1 MSDDEGKFE
10 ERLRREAAHYNMP
23 PAQIA
28 RQAMWAAIAAAR
40 SRDDEGRPVLGGRGV
55 PVPNVGPRS
64 LWRRAAWIGM
74 AATLLIGVAVGRYM
88 TTPASPVRA
97 VADGPAAA
105 EAPEGEGYRMAR
117 AQHLARAEAL
127 LTAYSALPADSP
139 TDVQLTRWAQDVLAN
154 TRLLLDSP
162 AGRDAQARRLMED
175 LELVLVQLVQRPVG
189 ARAIEERSLIDR
201 SLERTQVLPRLRL
214 SQAPA
219 PNSGT

>member
-40 SRDDEGRPVLGGRGV
+40 LRDGESRPVLGGRSV

-64 LWRRAAWIGM
+64 LWRRSAWIGM
-74 AATLLIGVAVGRYM
+74 AATLLIGVAVGRYL

-105 EAPEGEGYRMAR
+105 EAPAGEGYRLAR

-139 TDVQLTRWAQDVLAN
+139 TDVQLSRWAQDVLAN